1 MPTRTRHGAGQAP
14 QEERVGAT
22 MSFRLFKAAYRDRQ
36 GRARESA
43 KWYVEFRDHN
53 EAIRRLPA
61 FASKHASEEMGR
73 NLVKLAEYHKATG
86 GQTDPALSRWLAG
99 LPQRT
104 RGKLVSI
111 GLLHPERVAA
121 GKQLADHLDDFA
133 AALAAKGNT
142 PFHVRV
148 VTSRARRIIDGCG
161 FRYYS
166 DLDDAKVLAFLD
178 DLRADTEKKRGISAQ
193 TFNFYLASIKQFCRW
208 MVKNRRALEN
218 PVAHLDGLNVKTDR
232 RRDRRALTVD
242 ELVRLLASTRSGPER
257 AGMAGPER
265 ALLYQLAVETGL
277 RANELRSL
285 TRASFDL
292 DAETPTVAVEAA
304 YSKRRRRDTLPLRP
318 QLAAELRTF
327 LAAKAPA
334 APAFR
339 LSGKRR
345 TAARMFRRDVEAAG
359 IPYRDAAG
367 LVADFHSLRHTFIS
381 NLASGGVHPKVAQTL
396 ARHSTITLTM
406 DRYTHTLVGEQSTAL
421 RALPDLTRSSS
432 QEARKTGT
440 DDEPG
445 GSVLAPRLARN
456 QRFQGTSVD
465 SDGQSAVAAAGPQ
478 ESEKPA
484 ENAGFPGKR
493 SGEGGI
499 RTLGRASP
507 TPVFE
512 TGPIGR
518 SGTSPH
524 ILFEKNLG
532 QFV

>member
-1 MPTRTRHGAGQAP
+1 
-14 QEERVGAT
+14 

-104 RGKLVSI
+104 RDKLVSI

-166 DLDDAKVLAFLD
+166 DLDAAKVLAFLD
-178 DLRADTEKKRGISAQ
+178 DLRTDTEKKRGISAQ

-367 LVADFHSLRHTFIS
+367 LVADFHSLRHTFIT
-381 NLASGGVHPKVAQTL
+381 NLANGGVHPKVAQAL

-406 DRYTHTLVGEQSTAL
+406 DRYAHTLMEEQSAAL
-421 RALPDLTRSSS
+421 AALPDLAA
-432 QEARKTGT
+432 ARQAARATGT
-440 DDEPG
+440 CGGEP
-445 GSVLAPRLARN
+445 ADPRLA
-456 QRFQGTSVD
+456 FCLLSQGRPAGISVD
-465 SDGQSAVAAAGPQ
+465 SDGQKGGGSDMPVSAAEPLEKQGVFAASAVSGSVS
-478 ESEKPA
+478 ES
-484 ENAGFPGKR
+484 NRPGA
-493 SGEGGI
+493 
-499 RTLGRASP
+499 LL
-507 TPVFE
+507 TPPV
-512 TGPIGR
+512 G
-518 SGTSPH
+518 
-524 ILFEKNLG
+524 LFYQCPLFLG
-532 QFV
+532 QHHG